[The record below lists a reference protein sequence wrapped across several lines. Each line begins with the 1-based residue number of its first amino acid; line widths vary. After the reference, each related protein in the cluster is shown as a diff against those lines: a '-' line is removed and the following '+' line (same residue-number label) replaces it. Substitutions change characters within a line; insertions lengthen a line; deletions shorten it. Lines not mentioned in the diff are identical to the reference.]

1 MLYSQVSRRIAY
13 ERSMSEWTS
22 WLNKHSD
29 NPDQKPASCCSESIS
44 TNGKTVIQ
52 EISSS
57 EFASTTEQQTMER
70 RYPKGT
76 KIEMIFKGE
85 VVGYSPPNYLIHYGD
100 DFQETFDED
109 DMKRYA
115 ISATGNSIAPMEQR
129 SSEQATYQA
138 TEHTADQT
146 AGAPVV
152 EESVESTT
160 KNETEERFRRMDLEI
175 AQQKVEMERIKK
187 ELADF
192 RSVNS
197 SSSRRHKEGEMQN
210 SNSSNQRT
218 SAPVVSPQKKKKVA
232 PNKAVVSPSPVR
244 TAPRVSK
251 NRGDK
256 NRQKRA
262 RQRLDDS
269 NYYGGKFRQKRMKAL
284 AAKIK
289 KETK

>member
-1 MLYSQVSRRIAY
+1 
-13 ERSMSEWTS
+13 
-22 WLNKHSD
+22 
-29 NPDQKPASCCSESIS
+29 
-44 TNGKTVIQ
+44 
-52 EISSS
+52 
-57 EFASTTEQQTMER
+57 MER

-115 ISATGNSIAPMEQR
+115 ISATDNVAPMEQ
-129 SSEQATYQA
+129 SSSAQATDQA

-152 EESVESTT
+152 EESVESAT

-244 TAPRVSK
+244 TAPRVSN

-269 NYYGGKFRQKRMKAL
+269 NYYGGKFRQKRTKAL